1 MVSNDKETLK
11 MKVEQILQKS
21 RENMN
26 NLCKS
31 CPVCN
36 GRACR
41 NTIPGPGAKGSGTV
55 AIRNYDAWKNIH
67 LVMDTICENTPVSTQ
82 TKLFGHTF
90 RLPVF
95 AGPVGAVSMHY
106 GDAYVDQTYNKVL
119 VKACKDAGIMAF
131 TGDGMDDQIMIGATQ
146 NIKENDGIGVPTIKP
161 WAKEMVVEKLK
172 LAKEADALAIA
183 MDIDAAGLPFLK
195 GFVPPAGRKNVKEL
209 KEIVQEIDV
218 PFIVKGILS
227 VKGALKAKEAG
238 AAAIVVSNH
247 GGRVLDD
254 TPATADVLEE
264 IVQAIGKDMTILVDG
279 GIRSGQD
286 IFKAL
291 ALGADGVLIARPFVN
306 MIYGAQEEGV
316 KALVD
321 QLEQELIDTMEMCG
335 ASTIQE
341 ITRDMVR

>member
-1 MVSNDKETLK
+1 

-26 NLCKS
+26 DLCKS

-82 TKLFGHTF
+82 TELFGHTF

-161 WAKEMVVEKLK
+161 WTKEMVVEKLK
-172 LAKEADALAIA
+172 LAKEAGALAIA

-195 GFVPPAGRKNVKEL
+195 GFVPPAGRKNVEEL

-254 TPATADVLEE
+254 TPATAEVLEE
-264 IVQAIGKDMTILVDG
+264 IVQAVGKDMTILVDG

-321 QLEQELIDTMEMCG
+321 QLEQELIDAMEMCG

-341 ITRDMVR
+341 ITRDMIR

>member
-1 MVSNDKETLK
+1 

-26 NLCKS
+26 DLCKS

-36 GRACR
+36 GKACR

-82 TKLFGHTF
+82 TNLFGHTF

-172 LAKEADALAIA
+172 LAKEAGALAIA

-195 GFVPPAGRKNVKEL
+195 GFVPPAGRKNVAEL

-238 AAAIVVSNH
+238 ASCIVVSNH

-264 IVQAIGKDMTILVDG
+264 IVQAVGKDMTILVDG

-291 ALGADGVLIARPFVN
+291 ALGADGVLVARPFVN

-341 ITRDMVR
+341 ITRDMIR

>member
-1 MVSNDKETLK
+1 
-11 MKVEQILQKS
+11 MKVEEILQKS

-26 NLCKS
+26 DLCKS

-36 GRACR
+36 GKACK
-41 NTIPGPGAKGSGTV
+41 NTMPGPGAKGSGTV
-55 AIRNYDAWKNIH
+55 AIRNFDAWKNIH
-67 LVMDTICENTPVSTQ
+67 LVMDTICENSPVSTK
-82 TKLFGHTF
+82 TELFGHTF

-106 GDAYVDQTYNKVL
+106 GDAYVDQTYNKIL
-119 VKACKDAGIMAF
+119 VKACKEAGILAF
-131 TGDGMDDQIMIGATQ
+131 TGDGMDDQIMVEATK
-146 NIKENDGIGVPTIKP
+146 NIKENEGIGIPTIKP
-161 WAKEMVVEKLK
+161 WTKETVMKKLD
-172 LAKEADALAIA
+172 LAKKADALAIA

-195 GFVPPAGRKNVKEL
+195 GFVPPAGRKSVSEL
-209 KEIVQEIDV
+209 KEIVHAAKV
-218 PFIVKGILS
+218 PFILKGILS

-238 AAAIVVSNH
+238 ASAIVVSNH

-254 TPATADVLEE
+254 TPTTAEVLEE
-264 IVQAIGKDMTILVDG
+264 IVQAVGNEMTILVDG

-306 MIYGAQEEGV
+306 MIYGGQEEGV

-321 QLEQELIDTMEMCG
+321 KLEQELMDTMEMCG
-335 ASTIQE
+335 AHSISE
-341 ITRDMVR
+341 ITRDMIR

>member
-1 MVSNDKETLK
+1 

-26 NLCKS
+26 DLCKS

-36 GRACR
+36 GKACR

-82 TKLFGHTF
+82 TNLFGHTF

-172 LAKEADALAIA
+172 LAKEAGALAIA

-209 KEIVQEIDV
+209 KEIVQEINV

-238 AAAIVVSNH
+238 ASCIVVSNH

-264 IVQAIGKDMTILVDG
+264 IVQAVGKDMIILVDG

-291 ALGADGVLIARPFVN
+291 ALGADGVLVARPFVN

-341 ITRDMVR
+341 ITRDMIR

>member
-1 MVSNDKETLK
+1 

-106 GDAYVDQTYNKVL
+106 GDAYVDQTYNKEL

-264 IVQAIGKDMTILVDG
+264 IVQAVGKDMTILVDG

>member
-1 MVSNDKETLK
+1 

-26 NLCKS
+26 DLCKS

-119 VKACKDAGIMAF
+119 VKVCKDAGIMAF

-264 IVQAIGKDMTILVDG
+264 IVQAVGKDMTILVDG

-291 ALGADGVLIARPFVN
+291 ALGADGVLVARPFVN

-341 ITRDMVR
+341 ITRDMIR

>member
-1 MVSNDKETLK
+1 

-26 NLCKS
+26 DLCKS

-36 GRACR
+36 GKACR

-82 TKLFGHTF
+82 TNLFGHTF

-119 VKACKDAGIMAF
+119 IKACKDAGIMAF
-131 TGDGMDDQIMIGATQ
+131 TGDGTDDQIMIGATQ

-172 LAKEADALAIA
+172 LAKEAGALAIA

-195 GFVPPAGRKNVKEL
+195 GFVPPAGRKNVEEL

-227 VKGALKAKEAG
+227 VKGALKAKESG
-238 AAAIVVSNH
+238 ASCIVVSNH

-264 IVQAIGKDMTILVDG
+264 IVQAVGKDMTILVDG

-341 ITRDMVR
+341 ITRDMIR

>member
-1 MVSNDKETLK
+1 

-172 LAKEADALAIA
+172 LAKDAGALAIA

-264 IVQAIGKDMTILVDG
+264 IVQAVGKDMTILVDG

>member
-119 VKACKDAGIMAF
+119 IKACKDAGIMAF

-227 VKGALKAKEAG
+227 VKSALKAKEAG

-264 IVQAIGKDMTILVDG
+264 IVQAVGKDMTILVDG

>member
-1 MVSNDKETLK
+1 

-26 NLCKS
+26 DLCKS

-82 TKLFGHTF
+82 TNLFGHTF

-254 TPATADVLEE
+254 TPAPADVLEE
-264 IVQAIGKDMTILVDG
+264 IVQAVGKDMTILVDG
-279 GIRSGQD
+279 GIRCGQD

>member
-1 MVSNDKETLK
+1 

-26 NLCKS
+26 DLCKS

-82 TKLFGHTF
+82 TNLFGHTF

-172 LAKEADALAIA
+172 LAKEAGALAIA

-195 GFVPPAGRKNVKEL
+195 GFVPPAGRKNVEEL

-238 AAAIVVSNH
+238 ASAIVVSNH

-264 IVQAIGKDMTILVDG
+264 IVQAVGKDMTILVDG

-306 MIYGAQEEGV
+306 MVYGAQEEGV
-316 KALVD
+316 KVLVD

-341 ITRDMVR
+341 ITRDMIR

>member
-1 MVSNDKETLK
+1 

-26 NLCKS
+26 DLCKS

-82 TKLFGHTF
+82 TELFGHTF

-106 GDAYVDQTYNKVL
+106 GDAYVDQTYNEVL

-131 TGDGMDDQIMIGATQ
+131 TGDGMDNQIMIGATQ

-195 GFVPPAGRKNVKEL
+195 GFVPPAGRKNVEEL

-218 PFIVKGILS
+218 PFIVKGVLS

-264 IVQAIGKDMTILVDG
+264 IVQAVGKDMTILVDG

-341 ITRDMVR
+341 ITRDMIR

>member
-1 MVSNDKETLK
+1 M
-11 MKVEQILQKS
+11 
-21 RENMN
+21 
-26 NLCKS
+26 
-31 CPVCN
+31 
-36 GRACR
+36 
-41 NTIPGPGAKGSGTV
+41 
-55 AIRNYDAWKNIH
+55 
-67 LVMDTICENTPVSTQ
+67 
-82 TKLFGHTF
+82 
-90 RLPVF
+90 
-95 AGPVGAVSMHY
+95 
-106 GDAYVDQTYNKVL
+106 
-119 VKACKDAGIMAF
+119 
-131 TGDGMDDQIMIGATQ
+131 
-146 NIKENDGIGVPTIKP
+146 
-161 WAKEMVVEKLK
+161 
-172 LAKEADALAIA
+172 
-183 MDIDAAGLPFLK
+183 
-195 GFVPPAGRKNVKEL
+195 
-209 KEIVQEIDV
+209 QEIDV

-264 IVQAIGKDMTILVDG
+264 IVQAVGKDMTILVDG

>member
-1 MVSNDKETLK
+1 

-26 NLCKS
+26 DLCKS

-36 GRACR
+36 GKACR

-55 AIRNYDAWKNIH
+55 AIRNYYAWKNIH

-82 TKLFGHTF
+82 TNLFGHTF

-119 VKACKDAGIMAF
+119 IKACKDAGIMAF
-131 TGDGMDDQIMIGATQ
+131 TGDGTDDQIMIGATQ

-172 LAKEADALAIA
+172 LAKEAGALAIA

-195 GFVPPAGRKNVKEL
+195 GFVPPAGRKNVEEL

-218 PFIVKGILS
+218 PFIAKGILS

-238 AAAIVVSNH
+238 ASCIVVSNH

-264 IVQAIGKDMTILVDG
+264 IVQAVGKDMTILVDG

-341 ITRDMVR
+341 ITRDMIR

>member
-1 MVSNDKETLK
+1 

-26 NLCKS
+26 DLCKS

-82 TKLFGHTF
+82 TNLFGHTF

-119 VKACKDAGIMAF
+119 IKACKDAGIMAF

-172 LAKEADALAIA
+172 LAKDAGALAIA

-238 AAAIVVSNH
+238 ASCIVVSNH

-264 IVQAIGKDMTILVDG
+264 IVQAVGKDMTILVDG

>member
-1 MVSNDKETLK
+1 

-26 NLCKS
+26 DLCKS

-82 TKLFGHTF
+82 TNLFGHTF

-172 LAKEADALAIA
+172 LAKEAGALAIA

-195 GFVPPAGRKNVKEL
+195 GFVPPAGRKNVEEL

-238 AAAIVVSNH
+238 ASCIVVSNH

-264 IVQAIGKDMTILVDG
+264 IVQAVGKDMTILVDG

-341 ITRDMVR
+341 ITRDMIR

>member
-1 MVSNDKETLK
+1 

-26 NLCKS
+26 DLCKS

-36 GRACR
+36 GKACR

-119 VKACKDAGIMAF
+119 IKACKDAGIMAF

-264 IVQAIGKDMTILVDG
+264 IVQAVGKDMTILVDG

>member
-11 MKVEQILQKS
+11 DEGRTNITKIQ
-21 RENMN
+21 RNMN
-26 NLCKS
+26 DLCKS

-82 TKLFGHTF
+82 TNLFGHTF

-264 IVQAIGKDMTILVDG
+264 IVQAVGKDMTILVDG

-316 KALVD
+316 KAFVD

>member
-1 MVSNDKETLK
+1 

-26 NLCKS
+26 DLCKS

-36 GRACR
+36 GKACR

-82 TKLFGHTF
+82 TELFGHTF
-90 RLPVF
+90 RLPAF

-119 VKACKDAGIMAF
+119 IKACKDAGIMAF

-172 LAKEADALAIA
+172 LAKEAGALAIA

-195 GFVPPAGRKNVKEL
+195 GFVPPAGRKNVEEL

-238 AAAIVVSNH
+238 ASCIVVSNH

-264 IVQAIGKDMTILVDG
+264 IVQAVGKDMTILVDG

-335 ASTIQE
+335 ASTIQA

>member
-1 MVSNDKETLK
+1 

-26 NLCKS
+26 DLCKS

-82 TKLFGHTF
+82 TELFGHTF

-172 LAKEADALAIA
+172 LAKEAGALAIA

-195 GFVPPAGRKNVKEL
+195 GFVPPAGRKNVAEL

-238 AAAIVVSNH
+238 ASCIVVSNH

-264 IVQAIGKDMTILVDG
+264 IVQAVGKDMTILVDG

>member
-1 MVSNDKETLK
+1 

-26 NLCKS
+26 DLCKS

-82 TKLFGHTF
+82 TNLFGHTF

-131 TGDGMDDQIMIGATQ
+131 TGDGMDDQIMIGSTQ

-264 IVQAIGKDMTILVDG
+264 IVQAVGKDMTILVDG

>member
-1 MVSNDKETLK
+1 

-82 TKLFGHTF
+82 TNLFGHTF

-195 GFVPPAGRKNVKEL
+195 GFVPPAGRKNVEEL

-238 AAAIVVSNH
+238 ASCIVVSNH

-264 IVQAIGKDMTILVDG
+264 IVQAVGKDMTILVDG

>member
-1 MVSNDKETLK
+1 

-119 VKACKDAGIMAF
+119 IKACKDAGIMAF

-264 IVQAIGKDMTILVDG
+264 IVQAVGKDMTILVDG

>member
-1 MVSNDKETLK
+1 

-26 NLCKS
+26 DLCKS

-82 TKLFGHTF
+82 TNLFGHTF

-172 LAKEADALAIA
+172 LAKDAGALAIA

-264 IVQAIGKDMTILVDG
+264 IVQAVGKDMTILVDG

>member
-1 MVSNDKETLK
+1 

-26 NLCKS
+26 DLCKS

-119 VKACKDAGIMAF
+119 VKVCKDAGIMAF

-195 GFVPPAGRKNVKEL
+195 G
-209 KEIVQEIDV
+209 
-218 PFIVKGILS
+218 
-227 VKGALKAKEAG
+227 
-238 AAAIVVSNH
+238 
-247 GGRVLDD
+247 
-254 TPATADVLEE
+254 
-264 IVQAIGKDMTILVDG
+264 
-279 GIRSGQD
+279 
-286 IFKAL
+286 L
-291 ALGADGVLIARPFVN
+291 A
-306 MIYGAQEEGV
+306 
-316 KALVD
+316 
-321 QLEQELIDTMEMCG
+321 
-335 ASTIQE
+335 
-341 ITRDMVR
+341 

>member
-1 MVSNDKETLK
+1 

-26 NLCKS
+26 DLCKS

-82 TKLFGHTF
+82 TNLFGHTF

-264 IVQAIGKDMTILVDG
+264 IVQAVGKDMTILVDG

-341 ITRDMVR
+341 IIRDMVR

>member
-1 MVSNDKETLK
+1 

-26 NLCKS
+26 DLCKS

-172 LAKEADALAIA
+172 LAKEAGALAIA

-264 IVQAIGKDMTILVDG
+264 IVQAVGKDMTILVDG

>member
-1 MVSNDKETLK
+1 

-26 NLCKS
+26 DLCKS

-82 TKLFGHTF
+82 TNLFGHTF

-172 LAKEADALAIA
+172 LAKEAGALAIA

-195 GFVPPAGRKNVKEL
+195 GFVPPAGRKNVEEL

-238 AAAIVVSNH
+238 ASAIVVSNH

-264 IVQAIGKDMTILVDG
+264 IVQAVGKDMTILVDG

-341 ITRDMVR
+341 ITRDMIR

>member
-1 MVSNDKETLK
+1 

-26 NLCKS
+26 DLCKS

-36 GRACR
+36 GKACR

-82 TKLFGHTF
+82 TDLFGHTF

-209 KEIVQEIDV
+209 KEIVQEINV

-238 AAAIVVSNH
+238 ASCIVVSNH

-264 IVQAIGKDMTILVDG
+264 IVQAVGKDITILVDG
-279 GIRSGQD
+279 GIRSGQY

-291 ALGADGVLIARPFVN
+291 ALGADGALIARPFVN
-306 MIYGAQEEGV
+306 MVYGAQEEGV
-316 KALVD
+316 KVLVD

-341 ITRDMVR
+341 ITRDMIR

>member
-1 MVSNDKETLK
+1 

-26 NLCKS
+26 DLCKS

-36 GRACR
+36 GKACR

-67 LVMDTICENTPVSTQ
+67 LVMDMICENTPVSTQ
-82 TKLFGHTF
+82 TELFGHTF
-90 RLPVF
+90 RLPAF

-172 LAKEADALAIA
+172 LAKEAGALAIA

-195 GFVPPAGRKNVKEL
+195 GFVPPAGRKNVEEL

-264 IVQAIGKDMTILVDG
+264 IVQAVGKDMTILVDG

>member
-1 MVSNDKETLK
+1 

-26 NLCKS
+26 DLCKS

-41 NTIPGPGAKGSGTV
+41 NAIPGPGAKGSGTV
-55 AIRNYDAWKNIH
+55 TIRNYDAWKNVH

-82 TKLFGHTF
+82 TELFGHTF

-172 LAKEADALAIA
+172 LAKEAGALAIA

-195 GFVPPAGRKNVKEL
+195 GFVPPAGRKNVEEL

-264 IVQAIGKDMTILVDG
+264 IVQAVGKDMTILADG

>member
-1 MVSNDKETLK
+1 
-11 MKVEQILQKS
+11 MKIEQILQKS

-26 NLCKS
+26 DLCKS

-82 TKLFGHTF
+82 TELFGHTF

-172 LAKEADALAIA
+172 LAKEAGALAIA

-195 GFVPPAGRKNVKEL
+195 GFVPPAGRKNVAEL

-264 IVQAIGKDMTILVDG
+264 IVQAVGKDMTVLVDG

-341 ITRDMVR
+341 ITRDMIR

>member
-1 MVSNDKETLK
+1 

-26 NLCKS
+26 DLCKS

-82 TKLFGHTF
+82 TNLFGHTF

-238 AAAIVVSNH
+238 ASCIVVSNH

-264 IVQAIGKDMTILVDG
+264 IVQAVGKDMTILVDG

-316 KALVD
+316 KTLVD

-341 ITRDMVR
+341 ITRDMIR

>member
-1 MVSNDKETLK
+1 

-26 NLCKS
+26 DLCKS

-55 AIRNYDAWKNIH
+55 VIRNYDAWKNIH

-82 TKLFGHTF
+82 TNLFGHTF

-264 IVQAIGKDMTILVDG
+264 IVQAVGKDMTILVDG

>member
-1 MVSNDKETLK
+1 

-26 NLCKS
+26 DLCKS

-36 GRACR
+36 GKACR

-82 TKLFGHTF
+82 TELFGHTF
-90 RLPVF
+90 RLPAF

-172 LAKEADALAIA
+172 LAKEAGALAIA

-195 GFVPPAGRKNVKEL
+195 GFVPPAGRKNVEEL

-238 AAAIVVSNH
+238 ASCIVVSNH

-264 IVQAIGKDMTILVDG
+264 IVQAVGKDMTILVDG

>member
-1 MVSNDKETLK
+1 

-26 NLCKS
+26 DLCKS

-172 LAKEADALAIA
+172 LAKDAGALAIA
-183 MDIDAAGLPFLK
+183 MDVDAAGLPFLK

-264 IVQAIGKDMTILVDG
+264 IVQAVGKDMTILVDG

>member
-1 MVSNDKETLK
+1 

-21 RENMN
+21 RENMSD
-26 NLCKS
+26 LCKS

-41 NTIPGPGAKGSGTV
+41 NTIPGPGAKGSGTG

-195 GFVPPAGRKNVKEL
+195 GFVPPAGRKNVAEL

-238 AAAIVVSNH
+238 ASCIVVSNH

-264 IVQAIGKDMTILVDG
+264 IVQAVGKDMTILVDG

-291 ALGADGVLIARPFVN
+291 ALGADGVLVARPFVN

-341 ITRDMVR
+341 ITRDMIR

>member
-1 MVSNDKETLK
+1 

-26 NLCKS
+26 DLCKS

-67 LVMDTICENTPVSTQ
+67 LVMDTICENTSVSTQ
-82 TKLFGHTF
+82 TNLFGHTF

-119 VKACKDAGIMAF
+119 IKACKDAGIMAF

-172 LAKEADALAIA
+172 LAKEAGALAIA

-209 KEIVQEIDV
+209 KEIVQEINV

-238 AAAIVVSNH
+238 ASCIVVSNH

-264 IVQAIGKDMTILVDG
+264 IVQAVGKDMTILVDG

-335 ASTIQE
+335 ASTIQA